1 MIVRR
6 DDNRVLLFH
15 LTVVVFMSRIG
26 ILTYHNNENRG
37 AILQAYALSHALETA
52 FDVTAEVIEY
62 RSKSKEWIRK
72 RSVLINRHPSQIL
85 NYFRDHRVV
94 ERFFSS
100 ELPTGRNSII
110 TNDQKKAVAWLKNQN
125 YDAIVTGSDEV
136 WKIKPDN
143 KTVIHAL
150 LSPPRPFPNLYF
162 LDPDISTLTF
172 SYAASANTTNLS
184 ALDADTID
192 TFRQHLDAYDHI
204 SVRDRHTKQLV
215 EELGVE
221 NAHLVPDPTLMTE
234 LPTREVT
241 SLLEQR
247 GVDLD
252 QPIVGFHGSD
262 NATFKKICEQYRDRG
277 YQVVATTAS
286 RFADV
291 NLKGLLDPL
300 EYYSAYQHFDM
311 VVTSSL
317 HSTIFSLKHG
327 VPFATIDTKS
337 IYGNIESK
345 TYSLLTDFD
354 MLDRHIDAVDG
365 DASKFYENRDALEQR
380 PDSDH
385 IQARIDSL
393 QERGYAFLDQVKADL

>member
-1 MIVRR
+1 
-6 DDNRVLLFH
+6 
-15 LTVVVFMSRIG
+15 MSRIG

-37 AILQAYALSHALETA
+37 AILQSYALCHALETSL
-52 FDVTAEVIEY
+52 DVTAEVIEY
-62 RSKSKEWIRK
+62 RTESKEWGRTRPLLITHRPWRIPARIRD
-72 RSVLINRHPSQIL
+72 RRT
-85 NYFRDHRVV
+85 V
-94 ERFFSS
+94 ERFFEN
-100 ELPTGRNSII
+100 ELPRSRNSIS
-110 TNDQKKAVAWLKNQN
+110 TDSHKEAVAWLNDQD

-136 WKIKPDN
+136 WKITEKDQ
-143 KTVIHAL
+143 TRLQSL
-150 LSPPRPFPNLYF
+150 LYPSRPFPNLYF
-162 LDPDISTLTF
+162 LDPDISALTF
-172 SYAASANTTNLS
+172 SYAASANTTDLE
-184 ALDADTID
+184 ALDDDTVD
-192 TFRQHLDAYDHI
+192 TFRQHLNAYNHI

-215 EELGVE
+215 EGLGVE

-241 SLLEQR
+241 ELLEKR
-247 GVDLD
+247 GVDLN

-262 NATFKKICEQYRDRG
+262 NTIFKKICDQYCDRG

-327 VPFATIDTKS
+327 VPFATIDTRS
-337 IYGNIESK
+337 VYENLESK

-354 MLDRHIDAVDG
+354 LLDRHIDAVDG
-365 DASKFYENRDALEQR
+365 DASKFHENRDALEQH
-380 PDSDH
+380 PDAEH
-385 IQARIDSL
+385 IQSRIDAL
-393 QERGYAFLDQVKADL
+393 QEKGYAFLEQVNKDL